1 MKRIGFKMS
10 VKARGTVFCGLFL
23 ILTQVSRAEL
33 LMQPYLQDAG
43 QTSIYVLAE
52 CDSKT
57 MPAMVQY
64 GKTTSYGLSVTAQSA
79 DTTTRPSFVQKIK
92 ISGLIPG
99 TKYHYRAVHGGS
111 VSPDYTFMTASGDD
125 AAFSFAFMADSQE
138 NTRAHGDIARL
149 ISAALPDF
157 SVYGGDLCSSGDYNS
172 FKNEFFIQP
181 ELDLISFIPFYLA
194 PGNHEGWSQNTKAF
208 TKAPL
213 TGQDGYFSF
222 DRGSAHFIILNTEAD
237 FGTGSPQYEFARE
250 DLASTNKK
258 WKIAVFHKPAYA
270 QGGDWWGFP
279 NPTRE
284 IADNVLSPAGV
295 QLTLSGHMHYYQHN
309 YSKGT
314 HHLVISSAGG
324 YLENPVPDS
333 YTIKGD
339 KGYHY
344 AIVDVNSLS
353 LCVRVYNDAGA
364 QVDTVCLP

>member
-1 MKRIGFKMS
+1 MILRMPIISRRLIFW
-10 VKARGTVFCGLFL
+10 VL
-23 ILTQVSRAEL
+23 ILVLTSFSRAEL
-33 LMQPYLQDAG
+33 LMQPYLQDTG
-43 QTSIYVLAE
+43 QTSIYVIAE
-52 CDSKT
+52 CDSNT
-57 MPAMVQY
+57 LPVVVEY
-64 GKTTSYGLSVTAQSA
+64 GKTISYSLSVTAHSVDA
-79 DTTTRPSFVQKIK
+79 TTLPSFIHKVKIT
-92 ISGLIPG
+92 GLIPG

-111 VSPDYTFMTASGDD
+111 VSSDYIFTTAAGDE
-125 AAFSFAFMADSQE
+125 AAFRFAFMADSQE

-149 ISAALPDF
+149 IKATSPDF
-157 SVYGGDLCSSGDYNS
+157 SVYGGDLSSSGDYSS
-172 FKNEFFIQP
+172 FKSEFFIQP

-208 TKAPL
+208 TKAPPN
-213 TGQDGYFSF
+213 GRDGYFSF
-222 DRGSAHFIILNTEAD
+222 DRGSAHFIILNSEVD
-237 FGTGSPQYEFARE
+237 FGKGSPQYEFART
-250 DLASTNKK
+250 DLAATTKK
-258 WKIAVFHKPAYA
+258 WKIAVYHKPAYA
-270 QGGDWWGFP
+270 QGGDWWGVP

-344 AIVDVNSLS
+344 AVVDVDSLS
-353 LCVRVYNDAGA
+353 LCVRVYNDSGA